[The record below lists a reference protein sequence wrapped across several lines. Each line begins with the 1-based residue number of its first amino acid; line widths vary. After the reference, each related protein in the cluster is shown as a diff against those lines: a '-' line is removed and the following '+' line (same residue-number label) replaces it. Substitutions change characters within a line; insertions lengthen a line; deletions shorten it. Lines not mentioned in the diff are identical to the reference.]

1 MNNKDEE
8 VFLRY
13 IKGVNPIKKKDRIKK
28 EIKKTPKILINK
40 KAETEKKELIID
52 KNIKKINPPQFSIE
66 VGNTNKLL
74 RKGQIPFDKK
84 IDFHGKTLLQAEDE
98 FKKTIVENYH
108 QNKRC
113 LLFITGK
120 GLHKKKN
127 FVGDNFENSPK
138 LFYGKIRTAFLQWVK
153 KTELSKY
160 ILTTEKTNISRGGDG
175 AFYVYLRKK
184 RSLDF

>member
-13 IKGVNPIKKKDRIKK
+13 VRDVNPIKKKDRIKK
-28 EIKKTPKILINK
+28 ETKKTPKILFNK
-40 KAETEKKELIID
+40 KDKAEKAELIKV
-52 KNIKKINPPQFSIE
+52 KNIKKTDHPQFSIE
-66 VGNTNKLL
+66 VGKTNKML

-98 FKKTIVENYH
+98 FKETIVENYH

-120 GLHKKKN
+120 GLHKKQN
-127 FVGDNFENSPK
+127 VVGDSFEGSPK

-160 ILTTEKTNISRGGDG
+160 ILTTEKANISSGGDG

-184 RSLDF
+184 RSLDL